1 MRPLPLPAFLFALI
15 VSALALLPA
24 TSIAAEKFDG
34 KWLVTQNCPAQG
46 KMEALIR
53 QIPATIDGNSISGA
67 KGTAGE
73 PGYEAI
79 TGKIGDDGKAKLD
92 VNGILA
98 NRANAHGLF
107 AHKGEDY
114 HYTVEAQ
121 FAGDKGTGKRDT
133 GLGIE
138 SRPCDFTFERRLP
151 TPPHQQ
157 PLLNKSRPSRR
168 PASHQLPAWL
178 HLHFRQTG
186 LQFQPIR

>member
-1 MRPLPLPAFLFALI
+1 MPSLRFPVLRSALMA
-15 VSALALLPA
+15 ALALLPA

-34 KWLVTQNCPAQG
+34 HWLTTQDCPAQG
-46 KMEALIR
+46 KMEELTR
-53 QIPATIDGNSISGA
+53 KIPTDIVGNDLKGA

-79 TGKIGDDGKAKLD
+79 TGHIGDDGKAKLD

-121 FAGDKGTGKRDT
+121 FDGDKGTGKRDT

-138 SRPCDFTFERRLP
+138 SRPCNFTFERAP
-151 TPPHQQ
+151 GDAATPPA
-157 PLLNKSRPSRR
+157 
-168 PASHQLPAWL
+168 PAPQ
-178 HLHFRQTG
+178 
-186 LQFQPIR
+186 

>member
-1 MRPLPLPAFLFALI
+1 MSSFRPGLALTGF

-34 KWLVTQNCPAQG
+34 KWLTTQDCPAQG
-46 KMEALIR
+46 KMEELIR
-53 QIPATIDGNSISGA
+53 KIPSTIDGNTVRGE

-73 PGYEAI
+73 PGYEIVA
-79 TGKIGDDGKAKLD
+79 GHIGDDGNAKLD

-114 HYTVEAQ
+114 HYTVEAH
-121 FAGDKGTGKRDT
+121 FDGDKGSGKRDT

-138 SRPCDFTFERRLP
+138 SRPCNFTFERE
-151 TPPHQQ
+151 
-157 PLLNKSRPSRR
+157 PSGAATA
-168 PASHQLPAWL
+168 PASTPQ
-178 HLHFRQTG
+178 
-186 LQFQPIR
+186 

>member
-1 MRPLPLPAFLFALI
+1 MPSLRTTLLLL
-15 VSALALLPA
+15 SAVALLPA

-34 KWLVTQNCPAQG
+34 QWLTTQNCPAQG
-46 KMEALIR
+46 KMDALIR
-53 QIPATIDGNSISGA
+53 QIPSVINGNSIKGE

-79 TGKIGDDGKAKLD
+79 TGKIGDDGNAKFD

-114 HYTVEAQ
+114 HYTVQAH
-121 FAGDKGTGKRDT
+121 FDGDKGTGKRDT

-138 SRPCDFTFERRLP
+138 SRPCNFTFERQP
-151 TPPHQQ
+151 ADAAATPQ
-157 PLLNKSRPSRR
+157 
-168 PASHQLPAWL
+168 
-178 HLHFRQTG
+178 
-186 LQFQPIR
+186 